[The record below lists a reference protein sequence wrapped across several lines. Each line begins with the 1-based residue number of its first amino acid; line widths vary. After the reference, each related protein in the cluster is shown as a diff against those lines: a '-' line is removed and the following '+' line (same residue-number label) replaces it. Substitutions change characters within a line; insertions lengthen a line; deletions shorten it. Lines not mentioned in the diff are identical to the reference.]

1 MPLGTYLHGSAT
13 PGLRGILML
22 ALSDTG
28 TVQVA
33 ASTSDVGGGAT
44 QAWTAGAAVPCR
56 IDPLGAGQGP
66 VTGERLD
73 ERSTHVVTVPPRTTV
88 NLADRFAITNRG
100 TFEVTAVRQQTDEGA
115 TMFEVVA
122 V

>member
-1 MPLGTYLHGSAT
+1 M
-13 PGLRGILML
+13 ML

-44 QAWTAGAAVPCR
+44 QAWTASAAVPCR

-73 ERSTHVVTVPPRTTV
+73 ERSTHVVTVPPRTAV
-88 NLADRFAITNRG
+88 NLADRFAITGRG
-100 TFEVTAVRQQTDEGA
+100 SFEVTAVRLQTDEGA